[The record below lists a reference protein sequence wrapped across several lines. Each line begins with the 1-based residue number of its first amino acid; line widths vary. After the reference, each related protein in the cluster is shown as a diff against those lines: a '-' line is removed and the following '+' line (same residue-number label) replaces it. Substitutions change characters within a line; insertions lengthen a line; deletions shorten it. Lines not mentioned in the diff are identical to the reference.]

1 MYQNKYD
8 RKKHTSVFL
17 KKEADEKRN
26 YFIEK
31 IKQNEVTSKKHK
43 KVCKI
48 LNYTVHLLF

>member
-1 MYQNKYD
+1 MTEKNIRQY
-8 RKKHTSVFL
+8 S